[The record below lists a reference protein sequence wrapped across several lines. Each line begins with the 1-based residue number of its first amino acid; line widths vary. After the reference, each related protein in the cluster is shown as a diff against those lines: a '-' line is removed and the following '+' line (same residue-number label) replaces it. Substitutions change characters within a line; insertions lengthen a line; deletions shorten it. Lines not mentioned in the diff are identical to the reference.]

1 MTTVKQL
8 KEWLATLPP
17 EFENAEVDAL
27 VHSVPLSLKR
37 TVAYR
42 CKHDPQQVG
51 VVFNPMGTHLNDN
64 FDKENERISTLA
76 P

>member
-17 EFENAEVDAL
+17 EFENAQVQSLA
-27 VHSVPLSLKR
+27 HSFPLSLKR

-42 CKHDPQQVG
+42 SKHDPQHVG
-51 VVFNPMGTHLNDN
+51 VVFNPMGTH
-64 FDKENERISTLA
+64 FDTDFYEQNERISTLA